1 MWILPNEGSALGV
14 KLPELLPLEEEDLPI
29 PAPHEHC
36 INVGGDAGEALLD
49 TLGVAGQ
56 GPHVREL
63 PVLVP
68 CTNVIVLILCVFL
81 PHQLLGF
88 CNIFS

>member
-14 KLPELLPLEEEDLPI
+14 KLPVLLPLEEVDLPVL
-29 PAPHEHC
+29 APHKC
-36 INVGGDAGEALLD
+36 RVNVGGDAGEAHCD
-49 TLGVAGQ
+49 SLGVAIQ

-68 CTNVIVLILCVFL
+68 CIQMFSCTLCWVDSFK
-81 PHQLLGF
+81 
-88 CNIFS
+88 